1 MKLMDAIAEFDARQ
15 YNTVDPEQ
23 KIKWLERVDQ
33 RVFQQIIKTHEGAD
47 KEKAI
52 EEYIQANVTAH
63 EEAVVEYMKVNEV
76 SREEAEQNVVF
87 QEIKYKEAKEYIEA
101 TRNDIFFKGYTN
113 GVDAELLI
121 PEPYSTA
128 YIWWL
133 EAQVHLLNKEYD
145 DYNNAVLL
153 YNKEFEDYAR
163 WYTRTHM
170 PLAENNDFR
179 WGG

>member
-33 RVFQQIIKTHEGAD
+33 RVFQQIIQTHENPAVTEFTGYGA
-47 KEKAI
+47 E
-52 EEYIQANVTAH
+52 
-63 EEAVVEYMKVNEV
+63 
-76 SREEAEQNVVF
+76 
-87 QEIKYKEAKEYIEA
+87 
-101 TRNDIFFKGYTN
+101 
-113 GVDAELLI
+113 DADLLV
-121 PEPYSTA
+121 PEPYSA
-128 YIWWL
+128 LYIWWL

-163 WYTRTHM
+163 RYTRTHM

>member
-15 YNTVDPEQ
+15 FNTVDTEQ
-23 KIKWLERVDQ
+23 KVKWLERVDQ
-33 RVFQQIIKTHEGAD
+33 RVFQQIIKTHENP
-47 KEKAI
+47 AI
-52 EEYIQANVTAH
+52 TE
-63 EEAVVEYMKVNEV
+63 
-76 SREEAEQNVVF
+76 F
-87 QEIKYKEAKEYIEA
+87 P
-101 TRNDIFFKGYTN
+101 GYGTE
-113 GVDAELLI
+113 DAELLI

-170 PLAENNDFR
+170 PLAVHNDFH